1 MKKFF
6 QKMYICLFE
15 PRKMGLFFGEKLS
28 KSFIHILLLSL
39 IVVLPLTI
47 TLSTSKEIS
56 NSSYKEIQKYLI
68 EKSFN
73 TDLQISEGTLSGT
86 KGVAFLIEEAIIF
99 INPTNEPLE
108 MDSEYDIFPII
119 EFKNSGLEVSFFNK
133 ICFQKSYIELGCNE
147 IDFTKIEEAN
157 YLELDKFVSLV
168 NVGFNNMKGLWIT
181 INSLIYL
188 VDVLVTVLFSALML
202 AVIVKFIN
210 PMISFRF
217 RFKGAL
223 DAQIISLLFM
233 LLMMLFKAEFFRY
246 VGIILSAIYLFRAML
261 VIVRIEVKK
270 NVFSDKD
277 DKEE

>member
-28 KSFIHILLLSL
+28 KSFLHILLLSL

-56 NSSYKEIQKYLI
+56 NSSYREIQKYLM
-68 EKSFN
+68 EESFN
-73 TDLQISEGTLSGT
+73 TDLKILDGVLSGT
-86 KGVAFLIEEAIIF
+86 KGMAFLIEEAIVF
-99 INPTNEPLE
+99 INPANEPLE
-108 MDSEYDIFPII
+108 VDSEYDIFPII
-119 EFKNSGLEVSFFNK
+119 EFTNSGLEVSYFNK
-133 ICFQKSYIELGCNE
+133 MYFQKSYIDLGCGE
-147 IDFTKIEEAN
+147 IDFMKIEETD

-168 NVGFNNMKGLWIT
+168 NAGFNNMKGQWIT

-188 VDVLVTVLFSALML
+188 VDVLVTVIFSALML
-202 AVIVKFIN
+202 AVMVKFIN

-233 LLMMLFKAEFFRY
+233 LLMMLFEIEVFRY
-246 VGIILSAIYLFRAML
+246 IGISLSAVYLFRAML
-261 VIVRIEVKK
+261 VIVRVEVKK
-270 NVFSDKD
+270 NIFSDKE